1 MKKIIAMLL
10 ALVMVFALVA
20 CGNADKDDGKTP
32 DAILATEVDGP
43 AGHMEFNGYGA
54 CTKDVYIVKVV
65 QLEDGSFNYE
75 TITTYEDVAPNGLL
89 PG

>member
-1 MKKIIAMLL
+1 
-10 ALVMVFALVA
+10 
-20 CGNADKDDGKTP
+20 
-32 DAILATEVDGP
+32 
-43 AGHMEFNGYGA
+43 MEFNGYGA

-89 PG
+89 PQG